1 MDKKDK
7 EVIRQTVTTGFET
20 LQSILLLLT
29 VNVLVSSNVF
39 RHISTIVSTLTQNL
53 HSAILVFA

>member
-53 HSAILVFA
+53 HSTILVFA